1 MNKIGTLDII
11 KAYLGN
17 KELSANN
24 AYIGE
29 IPLIKG
35 SEPVPVPVPNDE
47 IWYTSTDGNIV
58 TPYDATVLPS
68 IVSNI
73 YVDGKGVIKC
83 DSDITSIGTKA
94 FYRCS
99 SLFSVTIP
107 NSVIS
112 IGK

>member
-17 KELSANN
+17 KELSTNN

-35 SEPVPVPVPNDE
+35 SGPEPEPVPNDE

-58 TPYDATVLPS
+58 TPY
-68 IVSNI
+68 
-73 YVDGKGVIKC
+73 K
-83 DSDITSIGTKA
+83 TS
-94 FYRCS
+94 
-99 SLFSVTIP
+99 
-107 NSVIS
+107 
-112 IGK
+112 